1 MSTTKNQRARSDG
14 PKGSPPSAR
23 AAVIPP
29 ATATLDAVAR
39 EAEVSSATVSRFF
52 NSPDMLSPRTAQRV
66 RDAVERLGYVPNLL
80 AGALASNRTRLV
92 AAVIPEIS
100 QSLFASTIQSLSDTL
115 AEKGYSVM
123 LGLTGARDEYVDQ
136 QVLSIIGRRPEGI
149 ILTGP
154 TLSLETRRRLKNS
167 EITSIETWDLPAE
180 PIDLVV
186 GFSHEAVGRAV
197 AVHALKTGRRRAFV
211 ASASGVRALAR
222 RYGFAKAMMEGGAP
236 EPVVATLTT
245 PTTYRYGRTAVAAHL
260 DSGGR
265 PDIIVCSSDWSAHGA
280 LDELRSRNV
289 RVPDDIA
296 VVGFG
301 DLEFASDLEPSLTTI
316 KIDGHVIGLKA
327 AEFLLR
333 RMQGQRIEDPVADI
347 GFTLVRRDSA

>member
-1 MSTTKNQRARSDG
+1 
-14 PKGSPPSAR
+14 
-23 AAVIPP
+23 
-29 ATATLDAVAR
+29 
-39 EAEVSSATVSRFF
+39 
-52 NSPDMLSPRTAQRV
+52 
-66 RDAVERLGYVPNLL
+66 
-80 AGALASNRTRLV
+80 LASSRTRLV

-100 QSLFASTIQSLSDTL
+100 QSLFASTIQSLCDTL
-115 AEKGYSVM
+115 ADTGYGVM
-123 LGLTGARDEYVDQ
+123 LGLTGAHDQYVDQ

-154 TLSLETRRRLKNS
+154 TLSLETRRRLKSS
-167 EITSIETWDLPAE
+167 EITTIGTWDLPAE

-197 AVHALKTGRRRAFV
+197 AVYALKTGRRRAFV

-222 RYGFAKAMMEGGAP
+222 RYGFAKAMMEGGAA
-236 EPVVATLTT
+236 EPTAAAFAT

-289 RVPDDIA
+289 RVPDDVA
-296 VVGFG
+296 VIGFG
-301 DLEFASDLEPSLTTI
+301 DLEFASDLQPSLTTI

-327 AEFLLR
+327 AQFLLR